1 MKSLF
6 RKSKSKNIKNKH
18 SNKNINFHKNKKK
31 KSSKKLKFRTH
42 SKTIKKNIKHKHKR
56 YIRHQ
61 KGGMFDDVWRFKH
74 NEHFESYVRY
84 IFGSQRRAILWT
96 DLLEECSKQQVP
108 VIVITSGNRSAI
120 ERMLQLTEVYKYIR
134 EVLSIRKDEKS
145 NPNPRF
151 PHLTKKA
158 QVIAEILKE
167 LEIPCESGE
176 TVGAFIDDQDFNF
189 DDVPPCIER
198 IRAININQYGKRITP
213 TDSFEKEQ
221 PENIFYRKVFKAK
234 NLAHALRDEDYMNH
248 FNYIPEFI
256 LKTALWGIS
265 KRDIPEGEKPI
276 EKYMKLIVMFRKIR
290 VLLLDCDGVIS
301 ASPGVFSLEEGDFD
315 IDKYVDK
322 IPNPVGQESLEVVEP
337 VGQESL
343 EVVEPVVVE
352 PVGQESLEVVKP
364 VVVEPVVVEPVGLL
378 APPDLPTLFKER

>member
-1 MKSLF
+1 
-6 RKSKSKNIKNKH
+6 
-18 SNKNINFHKNKKK
+18 
-31 KSSKKLKFRTH
+31 
-42 SKTIKKNIKHKHKR
+42 
-56 YIRHQ
+56 
-61 KGGMFDDVWRFKH
+61 MFDDVWRFKH

-96 DLLEECSKQQVP
+96 DLLEECSKQKVP
-108 VIVITSGNRSAI
+108 VIVITSGNRLAI
-120 ERMLQLTEVYKYIR
+120 ERMLQLTEVYTYIR

-158 QVIAEILKE
+158 QVIAEILTE
-167 LEIPCESGE
+167 LKIPCESGE

-198 IRAININQYGKRITP
+198 IRARNINQDGKRITP

-221 PENIFYRKVFKAK
+221 PENMFYMKVFKAK
-234 NLAHALRDEDYMNH
+234 NKAQNVAHFLRGEDYMNN

-256 LKTALWGIS
+256 LQTALWGIS
-265 KRDIPEGEKPI
+265 KRDIPEGQKPD

-322 IPNPVGQESLEVVEP
+322 IPNPVEQESLEVVEP
-337 VGQESL
+337 V
-343 EVVEPVVVE
+343 VVEPVVVE

-364 VVVEPVVVEPVGLL
+364 VGQESLEVVEPVVVEPVGQ
-378 APPDLPTLFKER
+378 